1 MNRTQ
6 KILLTAAAGAAVV
19 LGLAGVASHFRLTR
33 LEQKAAAAIAV
44 AEAHERRA
52 AALEKETYVYKEKLD
67 FLETQLA
74 EIRAEAGRQDA
85 ELDRL
90 AADTDAARRDLQRL
104 RSGTGTRR

>member
-6 KILLTAAAGAAVV
+6 KILLAAAAGAAVV

-33 LEQKAAAAIAV
+33 LEQKAAVAIAV
-44 AEAHERRA
+44 AEAQERRA

-104 RSGTGTRR
+104 RTGPGSKR